1 MISNRNEDLLRQ
13 EFKQRYLT
21 EFSLYVGGMMEE
33 SGGHSANFLFMILT
47 LLAAPVSLPVAGLLG
62 LGVSARYGQ
71 VQADV
76 KAALA
81 EAARRVAGH
90 LESEDRTALPHIEG
104 WLDAHMDDLPG
115 YLDRLDTVED
125 ERRKVRALI
134 DKVNRRLSVDFL
146 TDDDRALLKR
156 HGVRRFKPPL
166 RAGYPLAPRCH
177 LGNWHVSQLDRAL
190 WRDIGK
196 MAGGRGKMIRRMI
209 GLARA

>member
-1 MISNRNEDLLRQ
+1 MISNRNENLLRQ
-13 EFKQRYLT
+13 EFKRRYLT
-21 EFSLYVGGMMEE
+21 EFSQYVGGLMEE
-33 SGGHSANFLFMILT
+33 SAGHSANFLFLLLT

-81 EAARRVAGH
+81 EAARRVTGN
-90 LESEDRTALPHIEG
+90 LESEDRTMLPHVES
-104 WLDAHMDDLPG
+104 WLDAHMEDLPG

-125 ERRKVRALI
+125 ERRKVRGLI
-134 DKVNRRLSVDFL
+134 DKANRQGSIDFL
-146 TDDDRALLKR
+146 TDDERALLRR
-156 HGVRRFKPPL
+156 HGVRRFRTPL

-177 LGNWHVSQLDRAL
+177 LGNWHFSQLDRAL
-190 WRDIGK
+190 WRDIAGT
-196 MAGGRGKMIRRMI
+196 AGGRGKMIRRMI